1 MFDFVSPFDVF
12 EPARSRPASGI
23 NTQSQTPVSAR
34 SSSGSGIQR
43 TVTSPPGPVP
53 LSLQR
58 HISPPGPTPPQL
70 RGPIPTQVPRKTSQ
84 VSATGAQDTP
94 PSAIPQ
100 GSHLT
105 NVRSNSP
112 AGPAGKALAD
122 AGRKT
127 SSPMVPSKSRQ
138 EDLTLPWLS
147 SKLVK
152 GEEGEGPKA
161 LMADGI
167 NIDLSKPSLDSLVN
181 APGTVQVTP
190 TTIMK
195 AERAGFNNRR
205 AVGQTPGWLAY
216 TVTRGRIRIID
227 RKSGA
232 RKLIQLRDT
241 GSIIDI
247 AVHPT
252 GLAAVAS
259 DGSVSVFR
267 VPARFERND
276 PDCPL
281 LFYLPSISENEVP
294 AEKSLGSVNQVEW
307 VRRDSATEHNWLAIG
322 GTAGAVIIK
331 PSEWSDDD
339 GEANPRSVL
348 SASTVLK
355 TNGVIVQFCLNA
367 THQAL
372 GLLSSSGYFVLYSV
386 VNLNRVWHRQLP
398 TAAPQLPVSS
408 VSFAEANILVGRGMN
423 AHFDLVQITVELAVL
438 TTISFN
444 APPPNSSAYNF
455 ASVQYDSDR
464 QTLFIAPFARGSM
477 YAFHY
482 ALKTR
487 PPIRGVSESAVAP
500 FDSMAEFPLEPVL
513 TFVVGG
519 TDDVEFLF
527 STPNGINQA
536 TIERP
541 SLAPASAPAAQTAQ
555 PAKNEKKGKKQQQ
568 KEQREQQQQQ
578 QREQKE
584 QQQREQRQQSTSPEP
599 ESAAPSVVSQPIQQS
614 TRATNGPANEVAS
627 GSAGGLSSDDLTRAL
642 KKSEDK
648 LANMFR
654 QAIQKE
660 MGQFASRLEQNQDIA
675 TSVQNAV
682 NAHFKQ
688 LPSIV
693 QNEIKRALPQAVQGE
708 VRAAVGEHAPAAIH
722 QSLQNVGQH
731 IERAIAPIIP
741 RSVAAAVQPAVDR
754 AVSEAIGQSLIPAL
768 DNATTHVYEQ
778 LAADLKTELVQIRKD
793 LASEQSEALTATNT
807 MIRDMGAVIA
817 DLQKQVAGLMTQ
829 VRSNQAQPM
838 ASAPSVGS
846 SIKSPPSDP
855 LGPAPTHI
863 ASHVPPQNAQQL
875 EDAFLN
881 ALHQQTVPATINLV
895 RERAPQTDALFP
907 APPAKS
913 PLSQAVLLTLCH
925 RLAVALGEINPHDP
939 IFQTVATWERLVVAL
954 IDPRDPAIQSYF
966 KRVVGVVGPTLGNVI
981 TRLQQAGQDPLIQA
995 HIGVIR
1001 SAAELLERKA
1011 QQ

>member
-1 MFDFVSPFDVF
+1 M
-12 EPARSRPASGI
+12 
-23 NTQSQTPVSAR
+23 
-34 SSSGSGIQR
+34 
-43 TVTSPPGPVP
+43 
-53 LSLQR
+53 
-58 HISPPGPTPPQL
+58 
-70 RGPIPTQVPRKTSQ
+70 
-84 VSATGAQDTP
+84 
-94 PSAIPQ
+94 
-100 GSHLT
+100 
-105 NVRSNSP
+105 
-112 AGPAGKALAD
+112 
-122 AGRKT
+122 
-127 SSPMVPSKSRQ
+127 
-138 EDLTLPWLS
+138 TLPWLS

-152 GEEGEGPKA
+152 GEEGDGPKA
-161 LMADGI
+161 LTAD
-167 NIDLSKPSLDSLVN
+167 NISIDFSKSDLDALVN

-195 AERAGFNNRR
+195 AERAGFNSRR
-205 AVGQTPGWLAY
+205 AVGQTAGWLAY
-216 TVTRGRIRIID
+216 TLARGRIRIID

-232 RKLIQLRDT
+232 RNLIQLRDT
-241 GSIIDI
+241 GTIVDI

-267 VPARFERND
+267 VPAHFERND
-276 PDCPL
+276 PNCPL
-281 LFYLPSISENEVP
+281 MLYLPSISEDEVP
-294 AEKSLGSVNQVEW
+294 AGKSLGTVNQVEW

-322 GTAGAVIIK
+322 GTSGAVIIK

-339 GEANPRSVL
+339 GEADPRSVL

-372 GLLSSSGYFVLYSV
+372 GLLSSSGYFCLYSV

-408 VSFAEANILVGRGMN
+408 VSFVEANILVGRGTN
-423 AHFDLVQITVELAVL
+423 SHFDLVQITVELAVL
-438 TTISFN
+438 TSISFT
-444 APPPNSSAYNF
+444 APSPNSSSLNF

-464 QTLFIAPFARGSM
+464 QTLFIAPFSRGSM

-482 ALKTR
+482 ALKNR

-500 FDSMAEFPLEPVL
+500 FDYMAEFPLEPVL

-527 STPNGINQA
+527 STPTGINQA
-536 TIERP
+536 TIELP
-541 SLAPASAPAAQTAQ
+541 SSATPAAVRAAQ
-555 PAKNEKKGKKQQQ
+555 SPRSPQPSRNERKGKKQQQ
-568 KEQREQQQQQ
+568 REQREQQQQQ
-578 QREQKE
+578 QREQQQQKE
-584 QQQREQRQQSTSPEP
+584 QQRRESRQQSSSPEP
-599 ESAAPSVVSQPIQQS
+599 GPVAASFSQAAQQS
-614 TRATNGPANEVAS
+614 RSTNGGAGDPASVPAV
-627 GSAGGLSSDDLTRAL
+627 GGGLSNDDLTRAL

-675 TSVQNAV
+675 TSIQNAV
-682 NAHFKQ
+682 NAQFKQ

-708 VRAAVGEHAPAAIH
+708 VRSAVGEHAPAAIQ

-754 AVSEAIGQSLIPAL
+754 AVSEAINQSLVPAL

-778 LAADLKTELVQIRKD
+778 LASDLKTELCQIRKD
-793 LASEQSEALTATNT
+793 LQSEQSEALTATNT
-807 MIRDMGAVIA
+807 MIREMGTVIA
-817 DLQKQVAGLMTQ
+817 DLQKQVASLMTQ
-829 VRSNQAQPM
+829 VRSQAPAPM
-838 ASAPSVGS
+838 AAVPSAPS

-855 LGPAPTHI
+855 LGPTHLSHSHSHSHGHMAPAPAPHT
-863 ASHVPPQNAQQL
+863 AQQVQQL

-895 RERAPQTDALFP
+895 RERAPQTEQLFP
-907 APPAKS
+907 VPPAKS

-925 RLAVALGEINPHDP
+925 RLSVALGEINPHDP

-966 KRVVGVVGPTLGNVI
+966 KRVVGVVVPTLGGVVS
-981 TRLQQAGQDPLIQA
+981 RLQQAGPDPLIQA

-1001 SAAELLERKA
+1001 SAADLLERKA